1 MLEKCLVV
9 DDHEMIRETI
19 AIMAKS
25 QGFNE
30 CITATDGADAMSK
43 LYHERPSF
51 IITDLQMEPIDG
63 LEMLRLIR
71 SGRYGLPHDI
81 PIIILTA
88 NAAETVIAQCIAFDV
103 DAFLVKPVNKQ
114 SLQDRISQL
123 SQQAKPKKGI
133 EHYFAMYEQDPA
145 KSTAFKVNGTV
156 AFTDD
161 VLKEVDAVIHEHKES
176 GTAEP
181 MLANATENVTPSS
194 TEHSSPPPV
203 APAAEEGQPESDN
216 RKKFIKWQDRFTVGH
231 PELDQS
237 NKELLSIINDTYDL
251 VVTHH
256 EGNEFDDIA
265 KRFQHYVEDHI
276 ELEEDLLTDANY
288 PRLKMHKDMHAR
300 LVKQAEFVI
309 LKCQADPGFYKTD
322 FFRLLRFW
330 WVKHVVQEDTKYK
343 SLF

>member
-25 QGFNE
+25 LGFND
-30 CITATDGADAMSK
+30 CIMAIDGADAISK

-88 NAAETVIAQCIAFDV
+88 NASESVIAQCIAFDV
-103 DAFLVKPVNKQ
+103 DAFLVKPVNRQ
-114 SLQDRISQL
+114 SLQERINQL
-123 SQQAKPKKGI
+123 SMQAKPKKTV
-133 EHYFAMYEQDPA
+133 EHYFSMYEQDPA
-145 KSTAFKVNGTV
+145 KSTAFQVNGTV

-161 VLKEVDAVIHEHKES
+161 DLKEVDALIHEHK
-176 GTAEP
+176 A
-181 MLANATENVTPSS
+181 PSVPDFPS
-194 TEHSSPPPV
+194 TEPSAPPT
-203 APAAEEGQPESDN
+203 AEGQPEPDN

-231 PELDQS
+231 RELDES
-237 NKELLSIINDTYDL
+237 NKELLAIINDTYDL
-251 VVTHH
+251 VVNHH
-256 EGNEFDDIA
+256 DGNGFEEISR
-265 KRFQHYVEDHI
+265 RFQHYITHHI
-276 ELEEDLLTDANY
+276 EQEEALLTEADY
-288 PRLKMHKDMHAR
+288 PRLKMHKDMHSR
-300 LVKQAEFVI
+300 LIKQAEFVV
-309 LKCQADPGFYKTD
+309 LKCQADPSFYKTD

-343 SLF
+343 SIFEMQT